1 MGATIN
7 YENKRNYK
15 RKETQVDRDLLLNGM
30 KLVKQAS
37 ILIASFLLVFIWE
50 MTTISLY
57 TIPILGALIFFYL
70 LLSFRKKGRGFLN
83 LGGDNPWIIFILNT
97 LILLLIFTTD
107 GINSP
112 IFFLLYFLGFGIAF
126 VFEPLVV
133 FVFVIGVIL
142 IFIPDVLK
150 NDVTNNILKMF
161 SLLLISP
168 LAFFFSN
175 EYKKSD
181 KQQDKIEQIKER
193 EEEAGKTIAEDID
206 EIIEDNNLNQKS
218 TEKLNEILEE
228 ADDLREEAKE

>member
-1 MGATIN
+1 
-7 YENKRNYK
+7 
-15 RKETQVDRDLLLNGM
+15 M

-37 ILIASFLLVFIWE
+37 VLIASFLLVFIWE
-50 MTTISLY
+50 MTTMSLY
-57 TIPILGALIFFYL
+57 TIPLLGALIFFYL
-70 LLSFRKKGRGFLN
+70 FFSFRKKGRGFLN
-83 LGGDNPWIIFILNT
+83 LGGDNPWIIFTLNT
-97 LILLLIFTTD
+97 IILLLIFTTE
-107 GINSP
+107 GVNSP

-133 FVFVIGVIL
+133 FVFVVGVIL

-150 NDVTNNILKMF
+150 NDVTNNILKMS

-181 KQQDKIEQIKER
+181 KQDEEIIKTKER
-193 EEEAGKTIAEDID
+193 EEEAGKTIAEDVE
-206 EIIEDNNLNQKS
+206 EIIEEDKNLDQDT

-228 ADDLREEAKE
+228 ADDLRQETKEN